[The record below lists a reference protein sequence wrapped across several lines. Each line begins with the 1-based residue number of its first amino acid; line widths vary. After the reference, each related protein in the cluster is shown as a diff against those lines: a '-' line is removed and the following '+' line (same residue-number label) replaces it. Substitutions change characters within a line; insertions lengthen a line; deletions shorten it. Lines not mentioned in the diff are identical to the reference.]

1 MVRGLVR
8 QMRWPILSLFT
19 VFSILILQA
28 VAENEAFASDSVK
41 PIITT
46 PEDIY
51 VISKVPTTVFYS
63 ITAVDNTG
71 KQLQVD
77 CDRGVGYVFNT
88 GKTTVRC
95 YTVDSSGNEARAS
108 FVVTVGYEIVK
119 IPNWFKLT
127 TGYWVNNQISDTE
140 YAKTLEFLL
149 ENKIIHVP
157 YSSQSKEIDNSEI
170 PIWIK
175 TNSQKWIQGNASDD
189 EFSIGIQWMLERG
202 LVQI

>member
-1 MVRGLVR
+1 
-8 QMRWPILSLFT
+8 MRWPILSLFT

-51 VISKVPTTVFYS
+51 VISKVPTTVSYS
-63 ITAVDNTG
+63 ITAVDNAG
-71 KQLQVD
+71 RKIPVD

-95 YTVDSSGNEARAS
+95 YTVDSSGNEARIS

-157 YSSQSKEIDNSEI
+157 YSNQSKEIANSEI

>member
-1 MVRGLVR
+1 M
-8 QMRWPILSLFT
+8 
-19 VFSILILQA
+19 
-28 VAENEAFASDSVK
+28 
-41 PIITT
+41 
-46 PEDIY
+46 
-51 VISKVPTTVFYS
+51 
-63 ITAVDNTG
+63 
-71 KQLQVD
+71 
-77 CDRGVGYVFNT
+77 
-88 GKTTVRC
+88 
-95 YTVDSSGNEARAS
+95 
-108 FVVTVGYEIVK
+108 
-119 IPNWFKLT
+119 
-127 TGYWVNNQISDTE
+127 NNQISDTE